1 MFKISVFFIIV
12 IAIIVI
18 FFMTRPSN
26 EAFSDWVNPAT
37 SDANKKNVVVLPQA
51 KLGID
56 MYFDIQNG
64 NLYVIEG
71 DIVKVLSRIPGL
83 TNYAY
88 NIKSD
93 VGLNGLKKI
102 KSNTM
107 AISNATWIY
116 QVDKWN
122 SYVIYSASGK
132 NTRLAIVHNDS
143 GKIKQTTFAF
153 GSALTPIDLSDR
165 KLYPA
170 IEGIKGSKPD
180 QPEPNIRLV
189 CPFGD
194 SFRNVKSI
202 DKIEGATTVVI
213 WADGSKS
220 AAIKT
225 NELRRL
231 LNSEMEPDYFY
242 IGEPVFIKNREDT
255 PGDTQY
261 YYGYIT
267 KLYNDD
273 TYDVNYYQRYINPKN
288 LGKIKKTKLSAID
301 IFSEII

>member
-1 MFKISVFFIIV
+1 
-12 IAIIVI
+12 
-18 FFMTRPSN
+18 MTRPSS
-26 EAFSDWVNPAT
+26 EAFSDWVDPAT
-37 SDANKKNVVVLPQA
+37 SESNKRNVVVLPHV
-51 KLGID
+51 KPGTD
-56 MYFDIQNG
+56 VYFDIQNG
-64 NLYVIEG
+64 NLYVIEENM
-71 DIVKVLSRIPGL
+71 VKVLTRIPQL
-83 TNYAY
+83 KNYSY
-88 NIKSD
+88 NIKSAA
-93 VGLNGLKKI
+93 GLNGLKNI
-102 KSNTM
+102 KNNSMAVSNS
-107 AISNATWIY
+107 AWIY
-116 QVDKWN
+116 QEDKWDR
-122 SYVIYSASGK
+122 YIIYSATGK

-153 GSALTPIDLSDR
+153 GSALMPIDLSDR

-194 SFRNVKSI
+194 GFRNVKSV
-202 DKIEGATTVVI
+202 DKIEGATTFVT

-220 AAIKT
+220 TTIKT

-231 LNSEMEPDYFY
+231 LNSEKEPDYFY
-242 IGEPVFIKNREDT
+242 LGEPVFIENREDT

-267 KLYNDD
+267 KIHNDD
-273 TYDVNYYQRYINPKN
+273 TYDVNYYQTYINPKN
-288 LGKIKKTKLSAID
+288 LGKIKKTKLSASI